1 MTAPRTRSRR
11 CARHAFG
18 DIAHEDR
25 PLAGTTVAVFR
36 AECACGWSTPWWGS
50 VVALLA
56 DVHAH
61 RYARRGARRF
71 R

>member
-1 MTAPRTRSRR
+1 MAARTTRSRR
-11 CARHAFG
+11 CVRHAFG
-18 DIAHEDR
+18 DVAHEDR
-25 PLAGTTVAVFR
+25 TIAGHTVAVFR
-36 AECACGWSTPWWGS
+36 ASCSCGWSTPWWAS
-50 VVALLA
+50 VAAIVA